1 MVHKDKPKQRHARD
15 LQLTP
20 VTFEPFSYQ
29 NDGAHIRGTFAP
41 RLYLLGYLNGLGIDA
56 AVTRPGM
63 SLFVDDVPP
72 ESPFPN
78 VDALLTDIS
87 DFYNLEIAGVGP
99 GAMVN
104 HARRLKDW
112 HSDRVTYGGVTLWK
126 D

>member
-1 MVHKDKPKQRHARD
+1 MVHKDKPKQRHVRD

-20 VTFEPFSYQ
+20 VTVEPFSYQ

-87 DFYNLEIAGVGP
+87 DFYNLEIAGLGP
-99 GAMVN
+99 EVMVN

-112 HSDRVTYGGVTLWK
+112 HSDHVTYGGVTLWK

>member
-1 MVHKDKPKQRHARD
+1 MVHKDKPKQRNIRD

-56 AVTRPGM
+56 AMTRPGM

-78 VDALLTDIS
+78 VDTLLTVIS
-87 DFYNLEIAGVGP
+87 DCYNLEIAGLEL
-99 GAMVN
+99 GAMVD
-104 HARRLKDW
+104 HARSLKDW
-112 HSDRVTYGGVTLWK
+112 HSDHTTYGGVTLWK

>member
-1 MVHKDKPKQRHARD
+1 MVHKDKPKQRRTED

-41 RLYLLGYLNGLGIDA
+41 RLYLLGYLNGLGINA

-63 SLFVDDVPP
+63 SLFVEDVPP
-72 ESPFPN
+72 ESPFSS
-78 VDALLTDIS
+78 VDALLEDIS
-87 DFYNLEIAGVGP
+87 NYYNLEIAGLGP

-104 HARRLKDW
+104 HARNLKDW
-112 HSDRVTYGGVTLWK
+112 HSDHVTYGGVTLWK